1 MILIFVVFRL
11 HFASKIE
18 AKGDARTRSVDN
30 NVIDLGN
37 GLNIVTSPFGVGVG
51 FTCIYDSSVEVSSD
65 AITVQDVSI
74 SGTHSAAGNLQ
85 LGFTMTAGDGS
96 AILLGNDL
104 VVTTTWSLDIS
115 GISPHYEKCEVTQ
128 GTATISIVKDGCMA
142 TTLGAKAVAN
152 ESEVTNAVI
161 MEFKTFLVEGE
172 VTTTQLVTCD
182 VKLCSGTANCAKDLS
197 CKKSDD
203 PYGYE

>member
-1 MILIFVVFRL
+1 MIDTFVNFDTGYV
-11 HFASKIE
+11 
-18 AKGDARTRSVDN
+18 
-30 NVIDLGN
+30 N
-37 GLNIVTSPFGVGVG
+37 GKPTILNIFIHY
-51 FTCIYDSSVEVSSD
+51 IY
-65 AITVQDVSI
+65 
-74 SGTHSAAGNLQ
+74 H
-85 LGFTMTAGDGS
+85 
-96 AILLGNDL
+96 
-104 VVTTTWSLDIS
+104 IS